1 MVLYNCLNTPV
12 GETMN
17 INFLPSF
24 RINASK
30 IQNIKNLQSVFY
42 DKGIGLEI
50 SKNKLS
56 M

>member
-1 MVLYNCLNTPV
+1 MKRKHHKDRQYVVKQRKN
-12 GETMN
+12 
-17 INFLPSF
+17 
-24 RINASK
+24 K